1 MKILC
6 ATDLLPKS
14 DAAIERAGL
23 LGDQLGAEVTLLH
36 VVAAAGS
43 ERVLE
48 RTLQVAQEQMSSRG
62 RPPLWRSIGAPNVA
76 VLAGN
81 PARLILDT
89 LRQSRPGLLV
99 LGGHRKRPLRDAL
112 EGTLAEKVLASRT
125 CPVLFARQRAP
136 GPYRRVLLALDV
148 SATAG
153 AAIRAAEEWVL
164 TPESDARIVHAC
176 EPPHPGMIG
185 YASGDFEAV
194 TRYVEGWTQEA
205 MRSMRGLLQ
214 SESANFTRYEVEIA
228 GHEPVPAILH
238 AVEHQQ
244 PDLVVL
250 GTRGGGRLHR
260 ALLGSVANRVL
271 HEITCDALVVPD
283 GSFGTSQRRLRR
295 GALSGAS
302 AGQGHLNNHF
312 PGGSAA

>member
-6 ATDLLPKS
+6 ATDLLPRS
-14 DAAIERAGL
+14 DAAIERAGW
-23 LGDQLGAEVTLLH
+23 LGDQLGAAVTLLH
-36 VVAAAGS
+36 VVAAADS

-48 RTLQVAQEQMSSRG
+48 RTLQVAQEQMRSRG
-62 RPPLWRSIGAPNVA
+62 RPPLWRSIGVPNVA

-89 LRQSRPGLLV
+89 LRQSKPGLLV
-99 LGGHRKRPLRDAL
+99 LGAHRKRPLRDAL

-125 CPVLFARQRAP
+125 CPVLFAQRHAQ

-148 SATAG
+148 SATAA
-153 AAIRAAEEWVL
+153 AAIRAAEELVL

-176 EPPHPGMIG
+176 EAPHPGMIG

-194 TRYVEGWTQEA
+194 TRYVEGWTREA

-214 SESANFTRYEVEIA
+214 GESANSTRYEVDIA
-228 GHEPVPAILH
+228 GHEPVPAIMR
-238 AVEHQQ
+238 AVEHHQ
-244 PDLVVL
+244 PDLVVM

-271 HEITCDALVVPD
+271 HQIACDALVVPD
-283 GSFGTSQRRLRR
+283 GSFGTSLRKWPR
-295 GALSGAS
+295 NARHGTR
-302 AGQGHLNNHF
+302 AGRETLA
-312 PGGSAA
+312 PAP

>member
-1 MKILC
+1 MVMTILC

-23 LGDQLGAEVTLLH
+23 LGDQLGADVTLLH
-36 VVAAAGS
+36 VVAPAGS

-48 RTLQVAQEQMSSRG
+48 QTLQVAQEQMKARG
-62 RPPLWRSIGAPNVA
+62 RAPLWRSIGVPDVA
-76 VLAGN
+76 VRAGN

-89 LRQSRPGLLV
+89 LRQSKPRLLV

-112 EGTLAEKVLASRT
+112 EGTIAEKVLASRT
-125 CPVLFARQRAP
+125 CPVLFAQHQAQ

-153 AAIRAAEEWVL
+153 AAIRAAEALVL
-164 TPESDARIVHAC
+164 SSESDARIVHAC
-176 EPPHPGMIG
+176 DPPSQGMIG
-185 YASGDFEAV
+185 YASEDSEAV
-194 TRYVEGWTQEA
+194 TRYLEGWTRRA
-205 MRSMRGLLQ
+205 ARAMRGLLQ
-214 SESANFTRYEVEIA
+214 GESANFARYQVDIA
-228 GHEPVPAILH
+228 GNEPVPAIMR

-244 PDLVVL
+244 PDLVVM

-271 HEITCDALVVPD
+271 HEIACDALIVPE
-283 GSFGTSQRRLRR
+283 GSFGSSQRNFPRHARH
-295 GALSGAS
+295 GAVDDIA
-302 AGQGHLNNHF
+302 
-312 PGGSAA
+312 PRGSAA

>member
-23 LGDQLGAEVTLLH
+23 LGDQLGADVTLLH
-36 VVAAAGS
+36 VVAAADS

-48 RTLQVAQEQMSSRG
+48 HTLQVAQEQMRSRG

-81 PARLILDT
+81 PARLILEA
-89 LRQSRPGLLV
+89 LRQSMPGLLV

-125 CPVLFARQRAP
+125 CPVLFAQHHAQV
-136 GPYRRVLLALDV
+136 PYRRVLLALDV
-148 SATAG
+148 SATAA
-153 AAIRAAEEWVL
+153 AAIRAAEELVL

-205 MRSMRGLLQ
+205 VRSMRGLLQ
-214 SESANFTRYEVEIA
+214 GESANFTRYEVDIA
-228 GHEPVPAILH
+228 GHEPVPAIMR
-238 AVEHQQ
+238 AVEHHQ
-244 PDLVVL
+244 PDLVVM

-283 GSFGTSQRRLRR
+283 GSFGTSRRKLPRDAR
-295 GALSGAS
+295 HRTS
-302 AGQGHLNNHF
+302 AGRETLA
-312 PGGSAA
+312 PAP

>member
-1 MKILC
+1 LETIMKILC

-23 LGDQLGAEVTLLH
+23 LGDQLGADVRLLH
-36 VVAAAGS
+36 VVAAADS

-48 RTLQVAQEQMSSRG
+48 RTLQVAQKQMRSRG

-81 PARLILDT
+81 PARLILET
-89 LRQSRPGLLV
+89 LRRSKPGLLV

-125 CPVLFARQRAP
+125 CPVLFVRHQAH

-148 SATAG
+148 SATAA
-153 AAIRAAEEWVL
+153 AAIRAAEELVL
-164 TPESDARIVHAC
+164 TSESDAWIVHAC
-176 EPPHPGMIG
+176 EPPRSGMIG
-185 YASGDFEAV
+185 YASGDVEAV
-194 TRYVEGWTQEA
+194 TRYFAGWTQEA

-214 SESANFTRYEVEIA
+214 RESADFARYEVDIA
-228 GHEPVPAILH
+228 GHEPVPAIVR
-238 AVEHQQ
+238 AVEHQR
-244 PDLVVL
+244 PDLVVM

-271 HEITCDALVVPD
+271 HQITCDALIVPH
-283 GSFGTSQRRLRR
+283 GSFGTSQRKLTRAARHR
-295 GALSGAS
+295 TS
-302 AGQGHLNNHF
+302 AGRETRA
-312 PGGSAA
+312 PAP

>member
-23 LGDQLGAEVTLLH
+23 LGDQLGADVTLLH
-36 VVAAAGS
+36 VVAAADS

-48 RTLQVAQEQMSSRG
+48 LTLQVAQEQMRSRG
-62 RPPLWRSIGAPNVA
+62 RAPLWRSIGVPNVA

-89 LRQSRPGLLV
+89 LRQSKPGLLV
-99 LGGHRKRPLRDAL
+99 LGRHRKRPLRDAL
-112 EGTLAEKVLASRT
+112 EGTLAEKVLASRI
-125 CPVLFARQRAP
+125 CPVLFAQHHAQ

-148 SATAG
+148 SATAE
-153 AAIRAAEEWVL
+153 AAIRAAEEPVL
-164 TPESDARIVHAC
+164 PPESDARIVHAC
-176 EPPHPGMIG
+176 EPPDPGMIG
-185 YASGDFEAV
+185 YASGDLEAV
-194 TRYVEGWTQEA
+194 TRYVEGWTQAA

-214 SESANFTRYEVEIA
+214 GESANFTRYEVDIA
-228 GHEPVPAILH
+228 GHEPAPAIMR
-238 AVEHQQ
+238 AVERHQ
-244 PDLVVL
+244 PDLVVM

-283 GSFGTSQRRLRR
+283 GSFGTSQRTLPRNARHGTSVGRETL
-295 GALSGAS
+295 APA
-302 AGQGHLNNHF
+302 
-312 PGGSAA
+312 P